1 MLGSVIR
8 DVSDPAVSVIIPVR
22 NGARWIAA
30 QLDALA
36 AQEGVDVDW
45 EIVVSDN
52 GSTDQTAAIVA
63 RMSAILPVAVRVVDS
78 SARAGLSHA
87 RNAGVLEASANSI
100 VFCDCDDLVRTRWL
114 TSALAGLADFD
125 VVGGDIYPFSS
136 EFELGAEEPRGL
148 IQASFGPAIIGCNFG
163 ARRDSYLA
171 VGGCDESLPP
181 YGCED
186 SEFSLRANKSG
197 LRVGAAPGM
206 DIDFRKTTGLRA
218 NLRKAYLSGI
228 AEAIVFARHAD
239 RYARQTGAR
248 YALKRLATL
257 PLRLVR
263 GLRGGHFTA
272 QSAVRQCVSAI
283 GFLTGTMRDARP
295 DRLGEPILIDVAR
308 ADRPAPSRGQVE

>member
-1 MLGSVIR
+1 MIR
-8 DVSDPAVSVIIPVR
+8 KVSDPAASVVIPVR
-22 NGARWIAA
+22 NGASWIAA
-30 QLDALA
+30 QLKALA
-36 AQEGVDVDW
+36 AQEGVEVDW

-63 RMSAILPVAVRVVDS
+63 RMSATLPVAVRMVDS

-87 RNAGVLEASANSI
+87 RNARALEANSSSI

-136 EFELGAEEPRGL
+136 EWDLGSEEPRGL
-148 IQASFGPAIIGCNFG
+148 IQASFGPAIVGCNFG
-163 ARRDSYLA
+163 VRRDSYLA
-171 VGGCDESLPP
+171 IGGRDESLPP

-186 SEFSLRANKSG
+186 SELSLRANKAG

-206 DIDFRKTTGLRA
+206 DVDFRKTSGLRA
-218 NLRKAYLSGI
+218 NLWKAYFSGI

-248 YALKRLATL
+248 YAVKRLVIL

-263 GLRGGHFTA
+263 GLREGHVTA
-272 QSAVRQCVSAI
+272 QSAARQCVSAI
-283 GFLTGTMRDARP
+283 GFLTGTVRDARP
-295 DRLGEPILIDVAR
+295 DRLGEPTLLDAAH
-308 ADRPAPSRGQVE
+308 ADRPVPSRGERE